1 MSRVRASMGLL
12 TAVAAML
19 VFAQAQASDKGKDA
33 DKYAETIKVFREAG
47 QSAKF
52 FDNSYGYAVFPGI
65 GKGGVGVGGAHGT
78 GRVYEHGHYVGDAT
92 MNQVT
97 VGLQLGGQVYRQI
110 IFFENKEAFDH
121 FTSGKFEFGAQATA
135 VAITAGASAQA
146 STGGG
151 ATAGASATQQDATTA
166 GAYENGMAVFTVAKG
181 GLMYEASIGGQKFSY
196 HPKKK

>member
-1 MSRVRASMGLL
+1 MSLW
-12 TAVAAML
+12 TAVVGML

-33 DKYAETIKVFREAG
+33 DKYAETIKVFRQAG

-52 FDNSYGYAVFPGI
+52 FDNSYGYAVFPGSARAASASAVPTAR
-65 GKGGVGVGGAHGT
+65 GGSTRKAIT
-78 GRVYEHGHYVGDAT
+78 SAMQS

-121 FTSGKFEFGAQATA
+121 FTSGKFEFGAEATA

-166 GAYENGMAVFTVAKG
+166 GAYNNGMAVFTVAKG

-196 HPKKK
+196 KPKK

>member
-1 MSRVRASMGLL
+1 
-12 TAVAAML
+12 
-19 VFAQAQASDKGKDA
+19 
-33 DKYAETIKVFREAG
+33 
-47 QSAKF
+47 
-52 FDNSYGYAVFPGI
+52 
-65 GKGGVGVGGAHGT
+65 
-78 GRVYEHGHYVGDAT
+78 YVGDAT

-151 ATAGASATQQDATTA
+151 ATAGASATQQDATTG
-166 GAYENGMAVFTVAKG
+166 GAYEKG
-181 GLMYEASIGGQKFSY
+181 IDVRHSAQARLS
-196 HPKKK
+196 